1 MNFYIGNSIGE
12 IKFDD
17 YNIEFS
23 DDLLQYI
30 YNQRKQI
37 SADLSVLFEIDPYS
51 DTFLEY
57 ENVKALSDICSLII
71 EADIIKGYDD
81 YDEGVEMLE
90 DLLQIADLA
99 VLNKNGLV
107 IIGDWKIFIVR
118 QEIFPAA
125 IDKPR
130 QI

>member
-1 MNFYIGNSIGE
+1 MNFYIGNNIGE

-81 YDEGVEMLE
+81 YEEGVEMLE

-107 IIGDWKIFIVR
+107 IIGD
-118 QEIFPAA
+118 
-125 IDKPR
+125 
-130 QI
+130 

>member
-1 MNFYIGNSIGE
+1 MNFYVGNSLDE
-12 IKFDD
+12 IKRND

-30 YNQRKQI
+30 YNHREQI
-37 SADLSVLFEIDPYS
+37 SADSNVLFEVNPYS

-57 ENVKALSDICSLII
+57 ENVKALSEICSLII

-107 IIGDWKIFIVR
+107 IIGD
-118 QEIFPAA
+118 
-125 IDKPR
+125 
-130 QI
+130 

>member
-30 YNQRKQI
+30 YNRRKQI
-37 SADLSVLFEIDPYS
+37 TVDLNVLFEIDPYS

-57 ENVKALSDICSLII
+57 ENVKVINNICSVII
-71 EADIIKGYDD
+71 ETDIIKGYDD
-81 YDEGVEMLE
+81 YDEGIEMIN
-90 DLLQIADLA
+90 DLLQITNLA
-99 VLNKNGLV
+99 LLNKKGLV
-107 IIGDWKIFIVR
+107 IIGD
-118 QEIFPAA
+118 
-125 IDKPR
+125 
-130 QI
+130 

>member
-57 ENVKALSDICSLII
+57 ENVKALRDICSLII

-107 IIGDWKIFIVR
+107 IIGD
-118 QEIFPAA
+118 
-125 IDKPR
+125 
-130 QI
+130 